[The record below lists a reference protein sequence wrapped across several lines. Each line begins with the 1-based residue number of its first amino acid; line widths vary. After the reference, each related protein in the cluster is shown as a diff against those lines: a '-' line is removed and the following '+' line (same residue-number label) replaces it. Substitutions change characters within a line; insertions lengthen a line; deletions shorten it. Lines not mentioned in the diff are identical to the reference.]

1 MRADLQGGGR
11 LEIRLKCEAAT
22 VPADLGVGLDALEG
36 ARDDVEEGSG
46 TFDADVGEAGRCWVH
61 GGDARRSLEAL
72 DV

>member
-1 MRADLQGGGR
+1 MRTDLQGGWR
-11 LEIRLKCEAAT
+11 LESGLAREAAA
-22 VPADLGVGLDALEG
+22 VPADVGVGVDALEG

-46 TFDADVGEAGRCWVH
+46 TFDADVGEAGWCRVH